1 MKLLRSL
8 IVATTIAAL
17 PANAATIAITQG
29 TGTNMGGALDGSG
42 NFLYGSV
49 LCGNGTLGTLYG
61 TVANCAIVAANGGL
75 DVNILGA
82 SDTNLTPTGTM
93 SAANNFSTGLQVQN
107 FQNGRVTL
115 AGTATSGSILSF
127 TGLAGWNSG
136 ILECTGGG
144 TQGTN
149 QFEVDV
155 SGPTGGTLVRRVAT
169 FTGPAAS
176 IPINLA
182 GQVFLNIV
190 QDQGTSAL
198 TCQMRV
204 SVNQSV
210 PDDWAVATQADLSAP
225 INLST
230 AATIQVIAA
239 IPGQALYLT
248 SWDAIAGG
256 TTNLTWEFGTGTLCG
271 TGTTVLTGAYPL
283 TAQQGLAKGGGI
295 GAVFVVPPGNAL
307 CAVNSAAIQVSGSVS
322 YAQR

>member
-1 MKLLRSL
+1 MKVFIPLFLGTLLLASG
-8 IVATTIAAL
+8 
-17 PANAATIAITQG
+17 ANATIVQLPI
-29 TGTNMGGALDGSG
+29 LDGSLASHQF
-42 NFLYGSV
+42 NFFQDGSGHDFQATG
-49 LCGNGTLGTLYG
+49 LLDATGAAITL
-61 TVANCAIVAANGGL
+61 ANPLPTTSGAA
-75 DVNILGA
+75 
-82 SDTNLTPTGTM
+82 DTNLTPTGTM

-107 FQNGRVTL
+107 FQNGRITL

-136 ILECTGGG
+136 IIECTRGG

-155 SGPTGGTLVRRVAT
+155 SGPTGGTLVRRVST

-182 GQVFLNIV
+182 GQVFTNIV
-190 QDQGTSAL
+190 QDQGTAAL

-210 PDDWAVATQADLSAP
+210 PDDYAVATQADLSAP
-225 INLST
+225 INFST

-239 IPGQALYLT
+239 IPGQSLYLT

-256 TTNLTWEFGTGTLCG
+256 TTNLTWEFGTGSNCA

-283 TAQQGLAKGGGI
+283 TAQQGLAKGGGV

-307 CAVNSAAIQVSGSVS
+307 CAVNSAAVQVSGSIS